1 MSSRIEIDVIVR
13 GTDLSPAKTFR
24 AYFNVMK
31 KKAID
36 FRKAIGFS

>member
-31 KKAID
+31 KAID
-36 FRKAIGFS
+36 FRKAIGFL